1 MARTST
7 ALDTL
12 QIATAEYYMQVVRV
26 INEDNYINKRLL
38 AKSKSVGGGEFI
50 LAPLEYGSIDVITM
64 GEYDPIVIQPKELVD
79 YAKFLWTHINGTMAL
94 SEKKMKIQNTG
105 KEQLLNLVEIHAKN
119 LARRFKIKFSTLLF
133 VTSHETND
141 NMSSLYDICAVYNNT
156 VGGLDAS
163 TQSTFDWN
171 PKMLDLSSLTTSVTW
186 TNLTDPNSPYY
197 IERILRKIVGVL
209 TLGSEKPTLLLT
221 TQIVWDAYEQVLRDD
236 KRFEGNYRADGGF
249 DILTFRGI
257 DMAVDENVPAGYMY
271 VLNEKYI
278 GYYHH
283 KNFRFIGSK
292 WRRAELHHIYFSEL
306 NWWGG
311 FGVSRRD
318 KQGSV
323 IGLPSAYDDLT
334 LTTS

>member
-7 ALDTL
+7 VLTTL
-12 QIATAEYYMQVVRV
+12 QIATTEYYQQVVRV

-38 AKSKSVGGGEFI
+38 KKSQGVPGGEYI
-50 LAPLEYGSIDVITM
+50 LAPLEYGSIDVTTM
-64 GEYDPIVIQPKELVD
+64 GEYDPIQLQPKELLE
-79 YAKFLWTHINGTMAL
+79 YARYEWTHINGTMSL
-94 SEKKMKIQNTG
+94 SEKKMKVQNTG
-105 KEQLLNLVEIHAKN
+105 KAQLLNLVKIHSKN
-119 LARRFKIKFSTLLF
+119 LARRFKIKFSSLLF

-141 NMSSLYDICAVYNNT
+141 NMSSLYDICASYNG
-156 VGGLDAS
+156 VIGGLDAS
-163 TQSTFDWN
+163 LITDFDWN
-171 PKMLDLSSLTTSVTW
+171 PAIVSLSTASPTW
-186 TNLTDPNSPYY
+186 ANITDPNNSYY
-197 IERILRKIVGVL
+197 IERVLRKIVGTL
-209 TLGSEKPTLLLT
+209 TLGNEKPTLILT
-221 TQIVWDAYEQVLRDD
+221 TQVIWDAYEQVLRDD

-257 DMAVDENVPAGYMY
+257 DIAVDDNVPDGYMY

-283 KNFRFIGSK
+283 NDFRFVGSK
-292 WRRAELHHIYFSEL
+292 WKRAEMHHVYFSEL

-318 KQGSV
+318 KQGCV
-323 IGLPSAYDDLT
+323 VGLPSDYDDLA

>member
-7 ALDTL
+7 ALTTL
-12 QIATAEYYMQVVRV
+12 EIATKEYYQQVVRV

-38 AKSKSVGGGEFI
+38 AKSEGVGGGEFI
-50 LAPLEYGSIDVITM
+50 LAPLEYGSIPITLM
-64 GEYDPIVIQPKELVD
+64 GEYDPIQLQPKELLE
-79 YAKFLWTHINGTMAL
+79 YARYEWTHINGTISL

-105 KEQLLNLVEIHAKN
+105 KAQLLNLVEIHAKN

-141 NMSSLYDICAVYNNT
+141 NMSSLYDICSQYNNT

-163 TQSTFDWN
+163 AISDFDWN
-171 PKMLDLSSLTTSVTW
+171 PAILDLSSVTVTW
-186 TNLTDPNSPYY
+186 SNLTDPNNSYY
-197 IERILRKIVGVL
+197 IERILRKIVGTL
-209 TLGSEKPTLLLT
+209 TLGNEKPTLLLT

-257 DMAVDENVPAGYMY
+257 DMAVDDNVPAGYMY
-271 VLNEKYI
+271 VLNEQYI

-283 KNFRFIGSK
+283 NLFRFVGSK
-292 WRRAELHHIYFSEL
+292 WKRAELHHVYFSEL

-323 IGLPSAYDDLT
+323 KGLPSAYDDLT